1 MEHSRITKEEISQLP
16 PVVFSGR
23 IIVVQTESEA
33 DKAVAYLSTQKII
46 GFDTETRPAFQ
57 KGVRHKVCL
66 LQLSTVDTCF
76 LFRINHIGMTPSLVS
91 LLTNPKI
98 KKIGLAIRD
107 DFKALAQWT
116 PFVPKGEIELQTF
129 VKQYNIEDN
138 SLQKIFALLFHQK
151 ISKSQRLTNWE
162 HDVLTDAQKHY
173 AATDAWAC
181 YHIYNTLIQAGT
193 PEVVVRPSMA
203 VGDLMPEQKIN
214 TQETE

>member
-16 PVVFSGR
+16 PVIFNGR
-23 IIVVQTESEA
+23 IIVVQSESEA
-33 DKAVAYLSTQKII
+33 DKAVEYLSKQKII
-46 GFDTETRPAFQ
+46 GFDTETRPSFQ

-76 LFRINHIGMTPSLVS
+76 LFRINQIGMTASLVA

-181 YHIYNTLIQAGT
+181 YHIYNTLIQA
-193 PEVVVRPSMA
+193 E
-203 VGDLMPEQKIN
+203 MPERIEIATVVATELASQQNNI
-214 TQETE
+214 QEAE